1 VTDQACRGH
10 EKDRLVEWHALVNV
24 WFAQTS
30 PTGVGR
36 KEGSAYSAMAKKP
49 FAKPRI
55 VRRKEKL
62 ATIVQF
68 TSGGTIPPRRS
79 K

>member
-1 VTDQACRGH
+1 VIFGSRRQGTGESCSDGPFRF
-10 EKDRLVEWHALVNV
+10 EIDR
-24 WFAQTS
+24 Q
-30 PTGVGR
+30 VGR
-36 KEGSAYSAMAKKP
+36 CSRAGREEGSANGTMAKKP

-68 TSGGTIPPRRS
+68 TSGGTVPPRRA

>member
-1 VTDQACRGH
+1 
-10 EKDRLVEWHALVNV
+10 
-24 WFAQTS
+24 
-30 PTGVGR
+30 
-36 KEGSAYSAMAKKP
+36 MAKKQ

-68 TSGGTIPPRRS
+68 TSSGSLAVGS
-79 K
+79 

>member
-1 VTDQACRGH
+1 
-10 EKDRLVEWHALVNV
+10 
-24 WFAQTS
+24 
-30 PTGVGR
+30 
-36 KEGSAYSAMAKKP
+36 MAKKP

-68 TSGGTIPPRRS
+68 TSGGTVPPRRG